1 MSHIF
6 CCANI
11 SKHKYKLY
19 ARSSRTNS
27 EIIGIIRPISTH
39 RHSFVHQGRLAIF
52 FQSQP
57 DFSIHRRFCLK
68 CYTIAPRSWH
78 INHLIKLRRP
88 SIGKCSRN
96 IGNKALFSSINGICT
111 PVFCPSRPACK
122 IVHEIAI
129 CYNIIRK
136 RNECYIIKRYRMLH
150 VLTSFYIA
158 QEKEQFCTA
167 AGNRR
172 CKIISVRLPFWCRGK
187 SAIKQ
192 SRIVDSLYANC
203 NRSTHRTL
211 CTERNAVGRRA
222 VNINILIE
230 LGRPCVW
237 KRRVNICLQSR
248 ISNRKDSAIFTPC
261 RPACIVRRK
270 VGVLKQIHIGRLRRR
285 ASRIRRQIA
294 KPSYRANFRTAHNKM
309 LGLHHKLGQ

>member
-88 SIGKCSRN
+88 SIGKCSWD
-96 IGNKALFSSINGICT
+96 IGNKALFSSVNGICT
-111 PVFCPSRPACK
+111 PVFCPSSLHPHSIPEKCAKGFRRHATCRIGCKRSDVAQTVRGYPPRP
-122 IVHEIAI
+122 
-129 CYNIIRK
+129 
-136 RNECYIIKRYRMLH
+136 
-150 VLTSFYIA
+150 
-158 QEKEQFCTA
+158 
-167 AGNRR
+167 RR
-172 CKIISVRLPFWCRGK
+172 FWP
-187 SAIKQ
+187 A
-192 SRIVDSLYANC
+192 
-203 NRSTHRTL
+203 
-211 CTERNAVGRRA
+211 RA
-222 VNINILIE
+222 
-230 LGRPCVW
+230 
-237 KRRVNICLQSR
+237 
-248 ISNRKDSAIFTPC
+248 
-261 RPACIVRRK
+261 
-270 VGVLKQIHIGRLRRR
+270 LR
-285 ASRIRRQIA
+285 
-294 KPSYRANFRTAHNKM
+294 
-309 LGLHHKLGQ
+309 

>member
-1 MSHIF
+1 MGHIF

-136 RNECYIIKRYRMLH
+136 RNECYIIKRYRKNP
-150 VLTSFYIA
+150 VWIA
-158 QEKEQFCTA
+158 
-167 AGNRR
+167 
-172 CKIISVRLPFWCRGK
+172 
-187 SAIKQ
+187 
-192 SRIVDSLYANC
+192 
-203 NRSTHRTL
+203 
-211 CTERNAVGRRA
+211 
-222 VNINILIE
+222 
-230 LGRPCVW
+230 
-237 KRRVNICLQSR
+237 
-248 ISNRKDSAIFTPC
+248 SNSWNNENPQKGCSQHL
-261 RPACIVRRK
+261 RK
-270 VGVLKQIHIGRLRRR
+270 VLEPLLLISISCARSCQR
-285 ASRIRRQIA
+285 
-294 KPSYRANFRTAHNKM
+294 
-309 LGLHHKLGQ
+309 

>member
-136 RNECYIIKRYRMLH
+136 RNECYIIKRYRMCHFHQANPIGLSLCFLLGELWI
-150 VLTSFYIA
+150 V
-158 QEKEQFCTA
+158 
-167 AGNRR
+167 
-172 CKIISVRLPFWCRGK
+172 IS
-187 SAIKQ
+187 
-192 SRIVDSLYANC
+192 
-203 NRSTHRTL
+203 
-211 CTERNAVGRRA
+211 
-222 VNINILIE
+222 
-230 LGRPCVW
+230 
-237 KRRVNICLQSR
+237 
-248 ISNRKDSAIFTPC
+248 
-261 RPACIVRRK
+261 
-270 VGVLKQIHIGRLRRR
+270 
-285 ASRIRRQIA
+285 
-294 KPSYRANFRTAHNKM
+294 
-309 LGLHHKLGQ
+309 